1 MVTIETCSSLPPAAN
16 AAGMTS
22 SLEKARMAIRP
33 HYRAA
38 EPETLAPLVAA
49 AQLQHGEREAI
60 VGRAHGLLSDLRG
73 AQSDG
78 WVNQFLQEYRLGTEE
93 GTALLSLAEAFLRVP
108 DADTAD
114 LLIADKLGDAN
125 WRAHKG
131 QSASLLVNGATWGLV
146 LGKAMVGDE
155 STGVL
160 RKLLSRAGEPFVRQA
175 VGAAM
180 RLMGQVFVMGRTID
194 EARNRMEDSENRGF
208 TASFDML
215 GEAART
221 RDDAA
226 RYFEAYQNAV
236 AAVGADPAR
245 GHSVS
250 VKLSALHPRYETAKA
265 ATCVPELSAMLVEL
279 ARQAADAGVQLT
291 VDAEE
296 AARLEMSLDI
306 IEAAARDR
314 QLKGW
319 DGLGMAVQAYS
330 KRARPVLA
338 WADSLG
344 RETGRVMQVRLVKGA
359 YWDSEI
365 KWAQERGHSDFP
377 LFTRK
382 PATDVSYL
390 ACARDMLAASHIR
403 PAFASHNALTV
414 ATILE
419 WAGDSRDFEFQRLHG
434 MGQGLFE
441 RLVREDG
448 YHCRIYAPVG
458 GHRDLLAYLVR
469 RLLENG
475 ANSSFVHQLADE
487 DVSEEELLADPVE
500 KVMETGGSRHPSIR
514 LPSDLFMPERCNSDG
529 MDLDDAAILADIAS
543 KVAAMPA
550 MPKGIDANV
559 SGAISAAQSA
569 FPAWSATPVEDRAAC
584 LDRLADL
591 LEAHRSDLMA
601 IAVQEAKKS
610 IPDALSEVREAI
622 DFCRYYAARARSDL
636 LPIELPGPTGERN
649 VLRHEGRGVWAA
661 IAPWNFPL
669 AIFLGQ
675 VVAALVTGNAV
686 VAKPAPQT
694 PQIAR
699 FVVALAYRA
708 GVPKGALQLV
718 TGGGDVGAAL
728 TGDPR
733 ITGVVFTGSVPT
745 AKVIARNLLA
755 DDSRPLVP
763 LIAETGGLNAM
774 FVDSTALSEQV
785 VRDVIVS
792 GFQSA
797 GQRCSALRLLMLQE
811 DIADATLEMLA
822 GAMDELVVGDPA
834 DPATDIGPVIDKASY
849 DRLMAYRASQADRM
863 VHSIAVPDDGLFVPP
878 TVIRL
883 DRLDDLNTEYF
894 GPLVHVAT
902 WPAGKLEEAIAAV
915 NAKGF
920 GLTMGLHSR
929 IARISDMV
937 EARARVGNLY
947 INRSMIGAVVGSQP
961 FGGEG
966 LSGTGPK
973 AGGPNYLHRF
983 CAERTT
989 STDTT
994 SAGGN
999 ASLLSLE
1006 D

>member
-60 VGRAHGLLSDLRG
+60 VGRAHGLLADLRG

-296 AARLEMSLDI
+296 AARLEMNLDI

-441 RLVREDG
+441 RLVREEG

-500 KVMETGGSRHPSIR
+500 KVMQTGGSRHPSIR

-601 IAVQEAKKS
+601 IAVQEAKKT

-718 TGGGDVGAAL
+718 TGGGDVGTAL

-745 AKVIARNLLA
+745 AKAIARNLLA

-883 DRLDDLNTEYF
+883 DSLDDLNTEYF
-894 GPLVHVAT
+894 GPIVHVAT